1 MKCNKG
7 DLAQIIYSVRPEN
20 IGRIVKV
27 VDYIGKFKQGE
38 QFEFRGMP
46 CQCPITDH
54 YWWIEAEDLSS
65 LFGPSPKAYIADSWL
80 EPLKNP
86 NSNSKTKEKVE
97 KQSKKVEMSFIN

>member
-1 MKCNKG
+1 MKCTKG

-20 IGRIVKV
+20 IGRIVKC

-46 CQCPITDH
+46 CQCPVTDH

-65 LFGPSPKAYIADSWL
+65 LFGPSPRAYIADSWL

-86 NSNSKTKEKVE
+86 NSKTKEKVE
-97 KQSKKVEMSFIN
+97 KELDIAA